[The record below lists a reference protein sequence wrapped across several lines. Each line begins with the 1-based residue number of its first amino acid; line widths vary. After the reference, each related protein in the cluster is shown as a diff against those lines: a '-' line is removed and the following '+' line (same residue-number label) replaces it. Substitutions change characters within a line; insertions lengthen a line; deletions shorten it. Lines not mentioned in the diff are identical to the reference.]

1 MADRIFPYG
10 EAPDNAEYVVLEP
23 NQDLPNAKELVAGT
37 GISITVGAD
46 TVTISGDGSSAQT
59 YITAN
64 DETSTLPNSFQ
75 IIEGS
80 NVTLDYVGNQLII
93 SASVSG
99 SGGGT
104 VTIVNSG
111 NANPLF
117 STNVTTATTTPTIA
131 YTLLAAASATFFRG
145 PASGT
150 SGTPVY
156 GGILGTDL
164 TGALTAGTGI
174 TIIPA
179 TAPGSRLT
187 INAVG
192 FQPVSST
199 LNALSSSLSGTGY
212 ITQIGP
218 DSFAERTF
226 QDSTNITWTNPDG
239 IAGNSSA
246 NVTSNVYTKSN
257 YSLLNQLASTTPSL
271 GEIPMGASD
280 GSYRL
285 TKPNAGTGIQMDFA
299 NGVFTISATG
309 ATASSGTVTDFS
321 AGQANPIF
329 GTSVANSTSTPALT
343 FNITSNVLTDL
354 ATSTSTGIVVQSD
367 SVGHHVYRQIDG
379 TAGEI
384 NVTNPTGVGANPT
397 LSLDPSVYTERDS
410 SVLNALATGLT
421 GTGFVSQNG
430 AQFYDRTL
438 TGTGNRLTITNP
450 TGAAGNPV
458 FDLGTDAYTISSS
471 NVLNA
476 LATSNF
482 PPSNGN
488 LLIGGNGTYQPGN
501 VTALSGVQI
510 NLGAGL
516 IQIGASGALGG
527 TVTNFSTDSWAP
539 VYDVTVDTS
548 TTTPHLAVIL
558 SQQASGASLIGPIN
572 GSDAEPTFRRLLG
585 DDLTDAVVA
594 GANVTIDL
602 VSNQLVISST
612 ASGGGGG
619 GSVTSVSSG
628 NLSPI
633 FTSNTSN
640 PTTTPA
646 ISYTLSNTASANFLA
661 GPASGGNGPWV
672 ARGILGTDLA
682 GALAAGNY
690 ITLTPQTN
698 PNTRIVIGLSTGID
712 ATYIADGSVSDT
724 EFQYLNG
731 VSSGIQGQLDNKQPL
746 DSTLTALAA
755 FNSNGLM
762 TQTAADTFTS
772 RTITGTS
779 SEITVS
785 NGNGVSGNPTI
796 GLANNIDVSHLADGS
811 VSNTEFQFLDGASS
825 NIQNQL
831 NTKQG
836 LSSTLNALSTSLT
849 GTGYII
855 QTGPNAF
862 TERSIT
868 SANSNH
874 ITVTNGDGVSG
885 ATSLGIG
892 PQVYTFSSSNSLN
905 DLATSVSTGV
915 VVQSTSAGA
924 HVYRTLTGSNNITVA
939 NGNGVSGDPTFD
951 VSSRVYTLGTS
962 NVINALSTGLAGT
975 GIVTQTGPT
984 TFAERTIQGSTGYI
998 TVTNGNGVSGDPT
1011 LAIGTRVFTDSTSNI
1026 LNALS
1031 SSTTGSTGLVTQLSD
1046 TLFVDRSIAT
1056 ANSNHITVTNGSG
1069 VGGNP
1074 TLDIGANVY
1083 TNENYSLLNHLASTT
1098 PNLGQVPM
1106 GASDGSYKLTKP
1118 NAGTGIQLDF
1128 SNGVFTIS
1136 ATGAGTGITQAYQ
1149 TIQEEGSNLTQRSTM
1164 NFIGGGITAAD
1175 NSGQART
1182 DITLDSTLNSLAS
1195 YNTNGLLT
1203 QTAADTFTGRTITGT
1218 GTNITVSN
1226 GDGVSGNPTINVGSN
1241 IYTRGDSSVLNALAT
1256 GVNGTGFLAQ
1266 NGASFADRTLTG
1278 TGNRITITNGTG
1290 ATGNPVFDIGT
1301 DVYTISSSNVLNDLA
1316 TSTSTGVVIQTDSIG
1331 HHAYRTITGTTNE
1344 VTVTNGD
1351 GVSGNPTLSLPT
1363 GINVTK
1369 LADGSVDN
1377 TEFQY
1382 LNGVTSNIQTQLD
1395 GKLVSAGDLSPIF
1408 TTVESAGNINF
1419 TLQNVA
1425 SANFLRG
1432 PASGSVGPWVAGGI
1446 LGTDLTGALE
1456 AGSNI
1461 TITQATAPG
1470 SRLIIASSGSSGY
1483 STIQEE
1489 GSNLTQRAT
1498 LNFVGGGITAAD
1510 DSGNS
1515 RTNVTLDSTLN
1526 SLAAYNTNGIITQTA
1541 ADTFTGRTITGTTNR
1556 ITVTNGNGV
1565 SGNPTLDV
1573 GSNVYT
1579 VGGTDVAV
1587 ADGGLGV
1594 STTPSNGQI
1603 PIGNGSGYTVT
1614 NITGGSGITVTNG
1627 SGSITLSTSAT
1638 AVNNV
1643 TGGRVGLVSGDPIS
1657 DASAATTIY
1666 FTPYKGNCV
1675 SVWSLAASAW
1685 VIKSFSELSV
1695 AVPSVATQAYDIF
1708 LRDDLSLQLVAWTN
1722 DSTRASNITLFEGVY
1737 VRHGAANWK
1746 YLASFR
1752 TQASGQTESSTSRR
1766 LLDNYYNK
1774 VLADVVCQ
1782 NTTDSWTYNGAY
1794 REINGASTDGVSR
1807 VAFMVGVSENV
1818 VEATFNHLGQGS
1830 ASNRILY
1837 AGIGLDGTTPQ
1848 NPGAFRYTSE
1858 SGNSPMALAA
1868 MYKGRPAVGYHTL
1881 RCLESGSASTI
1892 TWYGDNGGTDMQTGL
1907 RGMIWC

>member
-164 TGALTAGTGI
+164 TGALEAGTGI
-174 TIIPA
+174 TIVPA

-218 DSFAERTF
+218 NSFAERTF
-226 QDSTNITWTNPDG
+226 QDSTNITWTNPAG
-239 IAGNSSA
+239 IAGNTSA
-246 NVTSNVYTKSN
+246 NITSNVYTKNSSSLIN
-257 YSLLNQLASTTPSL
+257 YLATSAPNL
-271 GEIPMGASD
+271 GEVPLGTTD
-280 GSYRL
+280 GHFL
-285 TKPNAGTGIQMDFA
+285 NTKPNAGPGVQMDFA
-299 NGVFTISATG
+299 NGVFTVSATG
-309 ATASSGTVTDFS
+309 ATGNSGTLTNFTSVPPG
-321 AGQANPIF
+321 AIF
-329 GTSVANSTSTPALT
+329 NTSVANPTTTPTIT

-354 ATSTSTGIVVQSD
+354 ATSTGTGIVVQSD

-712 ATYIADGSVSDT
+712 ATYIADGSVS
-724 EFQYLNG
+724 
-731 VSSGIQGQLDNKQPL
+731 
-746 DSTLTALAA
+746 
-755 FNSNGLM
+755 
-762 TQTAADTFTS
+762 
-772 RTITGTS
+772 
-779 SEITVS
+779 
-785 NGNGVSGNPTI
+785 
-796 GLANNIDVSHLADGS
+796 
-811 VSNTEFQFLDGASS
+811 NTEFQFLDGASS

-849 GTGYII
+849 GTGYVI

-892 PQVYTFSSSNSLN
+892 PQVYTFSSSNVLN

-924 HVYRTLTGSNNITVA
+924 HAYRTLTGSNNITVA

-1098 PNLGQVPM
+1098 PTLGQVPM

-1118 NAGTGIQLDF
+1118 NAGTGVQLDF

-1226 GDGVSGNPTINVGSN
+1226 GDGVSGNPTIDVGSN

-1316 TSTSTGVVIQTDSIG
+1316 TSTSTGVVVQTDSIG
-1331 HHAYRTITGTTNE
+1331 HHAYRTITGTANE
-1344 VTVTNGD
+1344 VTVTNGN

-1382 LNGVTSNIQTQLD
+1382 LNGVTSSIQTQLD

-1408 TTVESAGNINF
+1408 TTTESVGNISF

-1432 PASGSVGPWVAGGI
+1432 PASGSAGPWVAGGI

-1461 TITQATAPG
+1461 TITQAAAPG
-1470 SRLIIASSGSSGY
+1470 SRLIISSSGSSGY

-1489 GSNLTQRAT
+1489 GSNLTQRTT

-1526 SLAAYNTNGIITQTA
+1526 SLAAYNTNGIITQTAADTFTGRTITGTANEITVTNGDGVSGNPTLSLASGINATKIADGSVTSAEFQYLGGVTSDVQTQLNNKQTLDATLTSLAAYNTNGLMTQTA

-1638 AVNNV
+1638 AVNNI

-1666 FTPYKGNCV
+1666 FTPFKGNCV

-1782 NTTDSWTYNGAY
+1782 DTTDSWTYNGAY

-1858 SGNSPMALAA
+1858 SGSSPMALAA